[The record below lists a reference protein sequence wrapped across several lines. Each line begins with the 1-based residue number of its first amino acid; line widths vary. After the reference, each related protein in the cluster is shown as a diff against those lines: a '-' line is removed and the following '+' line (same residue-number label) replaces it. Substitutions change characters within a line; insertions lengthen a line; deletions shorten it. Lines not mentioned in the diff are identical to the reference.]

1 MSDVLQAL
9 LVTAV
14 ASGAGFVWLSLRTLQ
29 LDTNAPSR
37 LIAELRLA
45 QIGALLRRQNT
56 LGVARGSYIGFAG
69 VASTAA
75 GGGLDIALA
84 LGFFVVAASAP
95 TRDPREALIILA
107 IAFVAH
113 AVVDIL
119 HRPGALSVGI
129 VPQWY
134 LIGCAVYNIAIGA
147 LCYLPVLRRS

>member
-1 MSDVLQAL
+1 MSDVLLAL

-14 ASGAGFVWLSLRTLQ
+14 TSGAGFVWLSLRTLQ
-29 LDTNAPSR
+29 LDTNAPNR

-45 QIGALLRRQNT
+45 QTGALL
-56 LGVARGSYIGFAG
+56 LAFVAGAYIGFAG
-69 VASTAA
+69 VANATA

-84 LGFFVVAASAP
+84 LGFFVVAASAQ

-113 AVVDIL
+113 AIVDIL

>member
-1 MSDVLQAL
+1 M
-9 LVTAV
+9 

-29 LDTNAPSR
+29 LDANTPNR

-45 QIGALLRRQNT
+45 QIGALL
-56 LGVARGSYIGFAG
+56 LAFVAGAYIGFAG
-69 VASTAA
+69 VANTNA

>member
-1 MSDVLQAL
+1 MSDVLLAL

-14 ASGAGFVWLSLRTLQ
+14 TSGAGFVWLSLRTLE
-29 LDTNAPSR
+29 LDTNAPNR

-45 QIGALLRRQNT
+45 QTGALL
-56 LGVARGSYIGFAG
+56 LAFVAGAYIGFAG
-69 VASTAA
+69 VANATA

-84 LGFFVVAASAP
+84 LGFFVVAASAQ

-113 AVVDIL
+113 AIVDIL

>member
-29 LDTNAPSR
+29 LDTNAPNR

-45 QIGALLRRQNT
+45 QTGALL
-56 LGVARGSYIGFAG
+56 LAFVAGAYIGFAG
-69 VASTAA
+69 VANATA
-75 GGGLDIALA
+75 GGGLAIALA
-84 LGFFVVAASAP
+84 LGFFVVAASAQ

-113 AVVDIL
+113 AIVDIL

>member
-1 MSDVLQAL
+1 VSDVLLAL

-14 ASGAGFVWLSLRTLQ
+14 TSGAGFVWLSLRTLQ
-29 LDTNAPSR
+29 LDTNAPNR

-45 QIGALLRRQNT
+45 QTGALL
-56 LGVARGSYIGFAG
+56 LAFVAGAYIGFAG
-69 VASTAA
+69 VANATA

-113 AVVDIL
+113 AIVDIL

>member
-29 LDTNAPSR
+29 LDTNAPNR

-45 QIGALLRRQNT
+45 QIGALL
-56 LGVARGSYIGFAG
+56 LAFVAGAYIGFAG
-69 VASTAA
+69 IANATAG

-119 HRPGALSVGI
+119 HRPGVLSVGI

-147 LCYLPVLRRS
+147 LCYLPVLRRRS

>member
-1 MSDVLQAL
+1 VSDVLQAL

-45 QIGALLRRQNT
+45 QIGALL
-56 LGVARGSYIGFAG
+56 LAFVAGSYVGFAG

>member
-45 QIGALLRRQNT
+45 QIGALL
-56 LGVARGSYIGFAG
+56 LAFVAGSYVGFAG

>member
-1 MSDVLQAL
+1 MSDVILAL

-14 ASGAGFVWLSLRTLQ
+14 TSGTGFVWLSLRTLQ
-29 LDTNAPSR
+29 LDTNAPNR

-45 QIGALLRRQNT
+45 QIGALL
-56 LGVARGSYIGFAG
+56 LAFVAGSYIGFAG
-69 VASTAA
+69 VANATA

-84 LGFFVVAASAP
+84 LGFFVVAAIAP
-95 TRDPREALIILA
+95 ARDPREALIILA

-113 AVVDIL
+113 AVIDIL

-134 LIGCAVYNIAIGA
+134 LIGCAVYNVAIGA
-147 LCYLPVLRRS
+147 LCYLPVLKRR

>member
-1 MSDVLQAL
+1 MSDVLLAL

-14 ASGAGFVWLSLRTLQ
+14 TSGAGFVWLSLRTLQ
-29 LDTNAPSR
+29 LDTNAPNR

-45 QIGALLRRQNT
+45 QTGALL
-56 LGVARGSYIGFAG
+56 LAFVAGAYIGFAG
-69 VASTAA
+69 VANATA

-113 AVVDIL
+113 AIVDIL

>member
-29 LDTNAPSR
+29 LDANAPNR

-45 QIGALLRRQNT
+45 QIGALL
-56 LGVARGSYIGFAG
+56 LAFVAGAYIGFAG
-69 VASTAA
+69 VANTNA

-107 IAFVAH
+107 TAFVAH

>member
-45 QIGALLRRQNT
+45 QIGALL
-56 LGVARGSYIGFAG
+56 LAFVAGSYIGFAG

>member
-45 QIGALLRRQNT
+45 QIGALL
-56 LGVARGSYIGFAG
+56 LAFVAGSYVGFAG

-113 AVVDIL
+113 AIVDIL
-119 HRPGALSVGI
+119 YRPGALSVGI

>member
-1 MSDVLQAL
+1 MSDVLLAL

-14 ASGAGFVWLSLRTLQ
+14 TSGAGFVWLSLRTLQ
-29 LDTNAPSR
+29 LDTNAPNR

-45 QIGALLRRQNT
+45 QTGALL
-56 LGVARGSYIGFAG
+56 LAFVAGAYIGFAG
-69 VASTAA
+69 VANATA

-84 LGFFVVAASAP
+84 LGFFVVAASTP

-113 AVVDIL
+113 AVIDIL

-134 LIGCAVYNIAIGA
+134 LIGCAVYNIAIAA
-147 LCYLPVLRRS
+147 LFYLPVLRR

>member
-45 QIGALLRRQNT
+45 QIGALL
-56 LGVARGSYIGFAG
+56 LAFVAGSYVGFAG

-113 AVVDIL
+113 AIVDIL

>member
-45 QIGALLRRQNT
+45 QIGALL
-56 LGVARGSYIGFAG
+56 LAFVAGSYIGFAG

-113 AVVDIL
+113 AIVDIL

>member
-1 MSDVLQAL
+1 MSDVLLAL

-14 ASGAGFVWLSLRTLQ
+14 TSGAGFVWLSLRTLQ
-29 LDTNAPSR
+29 LDTNAPNR

-45 QIGALLRRQNT
+45 QTGALL
-56 LGVARGSYIGFAG
+56 LAFVAGAYIGFAG
-69 VASTAA
+69 VANATA

-84 LGFFVVAASAP
+84 LGFFVVAASAQ

-113 AVVDIL
+113 AIVDIL

-134 LIGCAVYNIAIGA
+134 LIGCAVYNVAIGA
-147 LCYLPVLRRS
+147 LCYLPVLKRR

>member
-1 MSDVLQAL
+1 MSDVLRAL

-14 ASGAGFVWLSLRTLQ
+14 ASSASFAWLSLRTLK
-29 LDTNAPSR
+29 LDSNTPSR
-37 LIAELRLA
+37 LVAELRLA
-45 QIGALLRRQNT
+45 QIAALL
-56 LGVARGSYIGFAG
+56 LAFVAGAYIGFAG
-69 VASTAA
+69 MANATA

-119 HRPGALSVGI
+119 HRPGALPVGI

-134 LIGCAVYNIAIGA
+134 LIGCAVYNVVIGA
-147 LCYLPVLRRS
+147 LCYLPVLKRS

>member
-1 MSDVLQAL
+1 MLQAL

-29 LDTNAPSR
+29 LDTNAPNR

-45 QIGALLRRQNT
+45 QIGALL
-56 LGVARGSYIGFAG
+56 LAFVAGAYIGFAG
-69 VASTAA
+69 LANATA

-147 LCYLPVLRRS
+147 LCYLPVLKRS

>member
-45 QIGALLRRQNT
+45 QIGALL
-56 LGVARGSYIGFAG
+56 LAFVAGSYIGFAG

-107 IAFVAH
+107 TAFVAH

>member
-1 MSDVLQAL
+1 MSDVIQAL
-9 LVTAV
+9 LVTAM

-29 LDTNAPSR
+29 LDANTPNR

-45 QIGALLRRQNT
+45 QIGALL
-56 LGVARGSYIGFAG
+56 LAFVAGAYIGFAG
-69 VASTAA
+69 VANTNA

>member
-1 MSDVLQAL
+1 MLLAL

-14 ASGAGFVWLSLRTLQ
+14 TSGAGFVWLSLRTLQ
-29 LDTNAPSR
+29 LDTNAPNR

-45 QIGALLRRQNT
+45 QTGALL
-56 LGVARGSYIGFAG
+56 LAFVAGAYIGFAG
-69 VASTAA
+69 VANATA

-84 LGFFVVAASAP
+84 LGFFVVAASAQ

-113 AVVDIL
+113 AIVDIL

>member
-1 MSDVLQAL
+1 VSDVLLAL

-14 ASGAGFVWLSLRTLQ
+14 TSGAGFVWLSLRTLQ
-29 LDTNAPSR
+29 LDTNAPNR

-45 QIGALLRRQNT
+45 QTGALL
-56 LGVARGSYIGFAG
+56 LAFVAGAYIGFAG
-69 VASTAA
+69 VANATA

-84 LGFFVVAASAP
+84 LGFFVVAASAQ

-113 AVVDIL
+113 AIVDIL

>member
-45 QIGALLRRQNT
+45 QIGALL
-56 LGVARGSYIGFAG
+56 LAFVAGSYVGFAG

-84 LGFFVVAASAP
+84 LGFS
-95 TRDPREALIILA
+95 
-107 IAFVAH
+107 
-113 AVVDIL
+113 
-119 HRPGALSVGI
+119 S
-129 VPQWY
+129 
-134 LIGCAVYNIAIGA
+134 
-147 LCYLPVLRRS
+147 

>member
-29 LDTNAPSR
+29 LDTNAPNR

-45 QIGALLRRQNT
+45 QIGALL
-56 LGVARGSYIGFAG
+56 LAFVAGSYIGFAG

-107 IAFVAH
+107 TAFVAH

>member
-1 MSDVLQAL
+1 MSDVIQAL
-9 LVTAV
+9 LVTAM

-29 LDTNAPSR
+29 LDANTPNR

-45 QIGALLRRQNT
+45 QIGALL
-56 LGVARGSYIGFAG
+56 LAFVAGAYIGFAG
-69 VASTAA
+69 VANTNA

-107 IAFVAH
+107 IACVAH

>member
-1 MSDVLQAL
+1 VSDVLQAL

-45 QIGALLRRQNT
+45 QIGALL
-56 LGVARGSYIGFAG
+56 LAFVAGSYIGFAG